1 MAQALTTGV
10 QDVDSLSHLIR
21 DFMLDPGKIMPL
33 LAELGVDKIQVR
45 PAFSELRIQRISVV
59 TFPPLL
65 TRESAQVKIL
75 AKLLEC
81 HDRMWRCS
89 RTAMLMALD

>member
-10 QDVDSLSHLIR
+10 QDVDALSHLIR
-21 DFMLDPGKIMPL
+21 DFMLDPGTIMPL

-45 PAFSELRIQRISVV
+45 PAFSELRIQRKSVI

-75 AKLLEC
+75 TK
-81 HDRMWRCS
+81 
-89 RTAMLMALD
+89 